1 MIDSEEL
8 LRGVL
13 ALDPDLRRERYYG
26 EDAVFYNPGASAP
39 LGRIV
44 AAVKH
49 GDGPNDRAA
58 RLSRPGVYR
67 FAFAVRPETFAR
79 RFGPAHARPAKGGVV
94 ELDGYDPTRLNA
106 LMPHPVY
113 GWMNWVQVLSPTPA
127 RYAALRPLV
136 AESLGLARAK
146 WDHSPDAA
154 RR

>member
-1 MIDSEEL
+1 MIEPREL
-8 LRGVL
+8 LEWVL
-13 ALDPDLRRERYYG
+13 SLDPDLRRERYYG
-26 EDAVFYNPGASAP
+26 EDAVFYNPGAEAP

-67 FAFAVRPETFAR
+67 FAFAVSAETFAR
-79 RFGPAHARPAKGGVV
+79 RFGPPPERPPKGGVV
-94 ELDGYDPTRLNA
+94 ELDGYDPTRLNT

-113 GWMNWVQVLSPTPA
+113 GWMSWVQVLSPRATQF
-127 RYAALRPLV
+127 AALRPLV

-146 WDHSPDAA
+146 WDHSAHA
-154 RR
+154 RRR